1 MSTRGIARR
10 YARALF
16 ELESEGVKLADGL
29 RRLAQVAQ
37 VKAVSDVL
45 TDPQLPAAAQAGILI
60 KVAGKL
66 PKELVSLVNML
77 CARGKGCLLP
87 EIHELF
93 EEMRRQAS
101 AKIVAEVTA
110 AVRLDAAAQDKLTK
124 ALARELGKKVELK
137 VRRDAGIM
145 GGLIIRIGDRQI
157 DYSLRGR
164 LEGLRR
170 AIAA

>member
-16 ELESEGVKLADGL
+16 ELESEGAKLSAGL
-29 RRLAQVAQ
+29 KTLAEVAR
-37 VKAVSDVL
+37 VKAVHDVL
-45 TDPQLPAAAQAGILI
+45 VDPQLPAEVQAAVLI
-60 KVAGKL
+60 KAAGKL
-66 PKELVSLVNML
+66 PKELVRLVNML

-93 EEMRRQAS
+93 EVMQREAS
-101 AKIVAEVTA
+101 AKVVAEVTA
-110 AVRLDAAAQDKLTK
+110 AVKLNTAVQDKLAK
-124 ALARELGKKVELK
+124 ALAKALGKKVELK
-137 VRRDAGIM
+137 VSQDAGIL
-145 GGLIIRIGDRQI
+145 GGVIIRIGDRQI